1 MKALNLNV
9 MTSIQWRQE
18 NEEFKNQI
26 MNEEKEYI
34 EKKKNI
40 LELRE
45 AIFDG
50 IESGIAENFN
60 PKSYLEALKREH
72 KNAQR

>member
-9 MTSIQWRQE
+9 MTSMQRRQE
-18 NEEFKNQI
+18 NEEFQNQI
-26 MNEEKEYI
+26 MKEEKEYI
-34 EKKKNI
+34 EKQENI
-40 LELRE
+40 FELRE

-60 PKSYLEALKREH
+60 PKSHIEALKREH
-72 KNAQR
+72 KNVQH

>member
-9 MTSIQWRQE
+9 MTSMQGRQN
-18 NEEFKNQI
+18 NEEFQNQI
-26 MNEEKEYI
+26 MKEEKEYI
-34 EKKKNI
+34 EKEKNI

-45 AIFDG
+45 AILEG
-50 IESGIAENFN
+50 IESGIAEDFN
-60 PKSYLEALKREH
+60 PKSYLEALKLEH

>member
-9 MTSIQWRQE
+9 ATSMQWRQE
-18 NEEFKNQI
+18 NEEFQNQI
-26 MNEEKEYI
+26 MKEEKEYI
-34 EKKKNI
+34 EKEKNI
-40 LELRE
+40 HELRE

-60 PKSYLEALKREH
+60 PKSHLEVLKREY
-72 KNAQR
+72 KNVQH

>member
-1 MKALNLNV
+1 MKTSVFTALSSHNDIHGKRLK
-9 MTSIQWRQE
+9 TI
-18 NEEFKNQI
+18 I
-26 MNEEKEYI
+26 MKEEKEYI

-72 KNAQR
+72 KNVQR

>member
-1 MKALNLNV
+1 MK
-9 MTSIQWRQE
+9 TSNSTVLSSHIDIHEKRL
-18 NEEFKNQI
+18 KTII
-26 MNEEKEYI
+26 MKEEKEYI
-34 EKKKNI
+34 KKKKNI

-72 KNAQR
+72 KNVQR

>member
-9 MTSIQWRQE
+9 TTSMQGRQE

-26 MNEEKEYI
+26 MKEEKEYI

-60 PKSYLEALKREH
+60 PKSYLEALKLEH
-72 KNAQR
+72 RNAQR

>member
-1 MKALNLNV
+1 MK
-9 MTSIQWRQE
+9 TSNSTVLSSYNDIHGKRL
-18 NEEFKNQI
+18 KTII
-26 MNEEKEYI
+26 MKEEKEYI
-34 EKKKNI
+34 EKQERI

-72 KNAQR
+72 KNVQR

>member
-9 MTSIQWRQE
+9 TTSMQGRQE

-26 MNEEKEYI
+26 MKEEKEYI

-40 LELRE
+40 FELRE

>member
-1 MKALNLNV
+1 METLNYNIKTWLA
-9 MTSIQWRQE
+9 TFE
-18 NEEFKNQI
+18 NKELQNQI
-26 MNEEKEYI
+26 MKEEKKYI
-34 EKKKNI
+34 EKQENI

-72 KNAQR
+72 KNVQR

>member
-1 MKALNLNV
+1 MK
-9 MTSIQWRQE
+9 
-18 NEEFKNQI
+18 
-26 MNEEKEYI
+26 EEKEYI
-34 EKKKNI
+34 EKEKNI

-50 IESGIAENFN
+50 IESGITENFN

-72 KNAQR
+72 KNVQR

>member
-1 MKALNLNV
+1 MK
-9 MTSIQWRQE
+9 
-18 NEEFKNQI
+18 
-26 MNEEKEYI
+26 EEKEYI
-34 EKKKNI
+34 EKQERI

-60 PKSYLEALKREH
+60 PKSHLEALKREY
-72 KNAQR
+72 KNVQH

>member
-1 MKALNLNV
+1 METLNLNV
-9 MTSIQWRQE
+9 GLPYHDIQQNKE
-18 NEEFKNQI
+18 LQNQI
-26 MNEEKEYI
+26 MKEEKDYI
-34 EKKKNI
+34 EKQENI

-72 KNAQR
+72 KNVQR

>member
-1 MKALNLNV
+1 MK
-9 MTSIQWRQE
+9 
-18 NEEFKNQI
+18 
-26 MNEEKEYI
+26 EEKEYI

-40 LELRE
+40 LELRK

-60 PKSYLEALKREH
+60 PKSHLEALKREH

>member
-9 MTSIQWRQE
+9 ATSIQWRQKD
-18 NEEFKNQI
+18 EEFQNQI
-26 MNEEKEYI
+26 MKEEKEYI
-34 EKKKNI
+34 EKEKNI
-40 LELRE
+40 FELRE

-72 KNAQR
+72 KNVQR